1 MKNEKNEQP
10 IRRRPPAL
18 RRSLLALTLGMALGH
33 AALAQ
38 ETAGSIFGR
47 IPDGQTGTVVIEN
60 RETGLKREIAVTGD
74 GRFRVPGLPNGT
86 YRVHLQRDGQ
96 VVAEAAVVVT
106 AGAGSEV
113 QLLAGQPTEL
123 EAYVVTAS
131 RGNAIDVSTV
141 ESPVVITTED
151 LKNMPIAPNLTAISL
166 LAPGVIAGDSA
177 YSDPPRF
184 SALPSFGGSAVSENA
199 YYINGYPVTNP
210 LTNLGYSEL
219 PFNAI
224 DQIQLSTGGYGVEYG
239 RATGGV
245 VNVITKRGSN
255 AWEAGGQVIWRPE
268 GLMAAPRNIYYGD
281 NGRALGQPGDAG
293 RIYQYRNENLFSSKT
308 ASAYLGGPIIKDTL
322 FFYAAGEFVRQD
334 GGGSDA
340 AASSATAIENARTNG
355 WRDYTY
361 RTPRWLG
368 KLDWNITGNHRL
380 ELTGFSDRAKQSVD
394 LTGMDYT
401 DFSHNDVKAGGYYR
415 DDKTTTWIANYTGY
429 LTDSLT
435 LSGMFGR
442 SKTDHVNEPYQ
453 YNPDCPSVTVAPG
466 AGIEGFTYPTC
477 QFATDTLTPAGAND
491 KTRNGRLDLE
501 YRVGDH
507 TFKAGYDYNRSESL
521 MGEEFYPGGSWWE
534 YLRSD
539 DPNTPVAP
547 TFGIGSPASG
557 GGHGLQGY
565 YVIHHV
571 NFGRSTLKV
580 EQKAQYIKDLWQ
592 VTDNVLLELGL
603 RNEQFAN
610 YNSAGD
616 TFAKKNRQLAPRFGA
631 TWDVRGDST
640 LKVFANAGRYHLA
653 LPSQV
658 AYRGADGIV
667 NTQEAYV
674 YTGVDPVTGAPT
686 GLTPLGPRWSE
697 NNEFGQPKDPRTVAA
712 ANLRSHYQDA
722 ATFGFE
728 QAISGFNVGAK
739 ASYRTL
745 RSAIDDTCDARPFR
759 RAALANGLDPEAVA
773 DWQFQ
778 CALFNPGYANTFY
791 QDVDGNGVLERYDLS
806 AADLRYDK
814 AKRKYYAIDLFFE
827 RPFDGTWYARVDYT
841 FSRNWGNTEG
851 QLQSDYGQDDVS
863 QTITWD
869 YPELMEHANGLLP
882 NHRKHQL
889 KARGYYQF
897 TPEWML
903 SGSFVYAS
911 GRPRN
916 CIGYYPDP
924 DNEGAGYGSYY
935 YYCNGVPAP
944 RASYGS
950 LPAIYRFD
958 LGVRYAPGWA
968 KGMTF
973 SADVFNLFNRQS
985 AQNVVE
991 NRFLNTSSST
1001 VSANWDR
1008 VRSYSPPRYIQFSAR
1023 YDW

>member
-1 MKNEKNEQP
+1 MNRHVP
-10 IRRRPPAL
+10 SRSHRAPGL
-18 RRSLLALTLGMALGH
+18 RRSLLALALGLAFAH
-33 AALAQ
+33 TVQAQ

-47 IPDGQTGTVVIEN
+47 VPDGQAGTVVIEN
-60 RETGLKREIAVTGD
+60 TETGLRREIAVDGE
-74 GRFRVPGLPNGT
+74 GRFRVPGLPNGR
-86 YRVHLQRDGQ
+86 YRVHLARDGQ
-96 VVAEAAVVVT
+96 VIAETAVLVT

-113 QLLAGQPTEL
+113 QLLAAQASEL
-123 EAYVVTAS
+123 ETYVVKAT
-131 RGNAIDVSTV
+131 RGNAIDVTTV
-141 ESPVVITTED
+141 ESPVVITAED
-151 LKNMPIAPNLTAISL
+151 LKNMPVAPNLTAIAL

-210 LTNLGYSEL
+210 LTSLGYSEL

-245 VNVITKRGSN
+245 VNVITQRGSN
-255 AWEAGGQVIWRPE
+255 EWEAGGQVIWRPE
-268 GLMAAPRNIYYGD
+268 GLMAAPRNIHYGR
-281 NGRALGQPGDAG
+281 NGRAFGQPGDAG
-293 RIYQYRNENLFSSKT
+293 RLYQYRNENLYSTRT
-308 ASAYLGGPIIKDTL
+308 ASAYVGGPIVKDTL
-322 FFYAAGEFVRQD
+322 FFYAAGEFVRQE
-334 GGGSDA
+334 GGGTDSFASSDA
-340 AASSATAIENARTNG
+340 AIEAARSNG

-394 LTGMDYT
+394 LTGFDYAN
-401 DFSHNDVKAGGYYR
+401 FARNHVKTGGQYR
-415 DDKTTTWIANYTGY
+415 DDKTNTWIANYTGY
-429 LTDSLT
+429 LTDVLT
-435 LSGMFGR
+435 VTGMFGR
-442 SKTDHVNEPYQ
+442 SRTDHVNEPYQ
-453 YNPDCPSVTVAPG
+453 YDPSCPTVTVAPG
-466 AGIEGFTYPTC
+466 AGIAGFSYPTC
-477 QFATDTLTPAGAND
+477 QYATETLTPAGAND
-491 KTRNGRLDLE
+491 QTRNGRLDLE

-507 TFKAGYDYNRSESL
+507 TLKAGYDYSKAGSL
-521 MGEEFYPGGSWWE
+521 MGEEFYPGGEWWE
-534 YLRSD
+534 YLRSN
-539 DPNTPVAP
+539 DPSTPVAP
-547 TFGIGSPASG
+547 VFGVGSPASG
-557 GGHGLQGY
+557 GGYGAEGY
-565 YVIHHV
+565 YVVRHV
-571 NFGRSTLKV
+571 NFGRSNLEV

-592 VTDNVLLELGL
+592 VTDTVLLEMGL

-610 YNSAGD
+610 YNSAGE
-616 TFAKKNRQLAPRFGA
+616 TFAKKNRQIAPRFGV
-631 TWDVRGDST
+631 TWDVRGDSS

-667 NTQEAYV
+667 NTQEAFV

-686 GLTPLGPRWSE
+686 GLMPLGPRWSE

-712 ANLRSHYQDA
+712 TDLRSHYQDA
-722 ATFGFE
+722 ITFGLE

-745 RSAIDDTCDARPFR
+745 RSAIDDTCDPRPFR
-759 RAALANGLDPEAVA
+759 RAALAVGLDPDAVGE
-773 DWQFQ
+773 WQFQ

-791 QDVDGNGVLERYDLS
+791 QDVDGDGVLERYDLS
-806 AADLRYDK
+806 AADLGYDK
-814 AKRKYYAIDLFFE
+814 AKRKYYAVDLFFE

-863 QTITWD
+863 QTVTWD
-869 YPELMEHANGLLP
+869 FPELMEHANGLLP

-889 KARGYYQF
+889 KLRGYWQLS
-897 TPEWML
+897 PEWML
-903 SGSFVYAS
+903 SGNFMFAS
-911 GRPRN
+911 GRKRN
-916 CIGYYPDP
+916 CIGYYPDQE
-924 DNEGAGYGSYY
+924 NEGAVYGSYY
-935 YYCNGVPAP
+935 YYCDGRPAP
-944 RASYGS
+944 RGSYGT
-950 LPAIYRFD
+950 LPSFQRLD

-968 KGMTF
+968 KGLTF
-973 SADVFNLFNRQS
+973 SADVFNALNRQS

-991 NRFLNTSSST
+991 NRFQQTSSTT
-1001 VSANWDR
+1001 VSAAWDR
-1008 VRSYSPPRYIQFSAR
+1008 VRSYSPPRYVQFSAR